1 MQTIDEKQIN
11 GKWWRYNIDDKTIDG
26 IKNQDRYYIR
36 KFYEDN
42 EQLIKCI
49 ALHFY
54 NSTKLRCN
62 NNRLQY
68 SVDDMIAQIYVDLP
82 LYKYESSRTLY
93 GGMRYSCLCVDVGG
107 YVRRGYAWNDVD
119 HYITMSLDKVLT
131 PDGKDFTLYKM
142 LAAPDTCEEKVV
154 DGIQLGEWFK
164 FEKLIDKLA
173 VELFPNDTYMQ
184 DKFIRSV

>member
-1 MQTIDEKQIN
+1 M
-11 GKWWRYNIDDKTIDG
+11 
-26 IKNQDRYYIR
+26 
-36 KFYEDN
+36 
-42 EQLIKCI
+42 
-49 ALHFY
+49 
-54 NSTKLRCN
+54 
-62 NNRLQY
+62 
-68 SVDDMIAQIYVDLP
+68 
-82 LYKYESSRTLY
+82 
-93 GGMRYSCLCVDVGG
+93 
-107 YVRRGYAWNDVD
+107 RRGYAWNDVD